1 MKRLRT
7 IKVLILCM
15 VLSLSILVGC
25 AFAGCDQASTVKNN
39 IQKDAD
45 KFDVYRKIT
54 FVNLQNG
61 AMLYSSEGYFS
72 LQTTVD
78 NTYQGQQEI
87 GLIFKIAQ
95 DAYKM
100 DYFSINNNVA
110 YVIEQLK
117 NTTTDPYHWKI
128 IWYVPTPVIE

>member
-1 MKRLRT
+1 M
-7 IKVLILCM
+7 
-15 VLSLSILVGC
+15 GC

-61 AMLYSSEGYFS
+61 AMLYSAEGYFS